1 MEEKQ
6 LIKTLGIVAEYNPF
20 HNGHRYHLH
29 AAQKRTQVDAVMV
42 LMSGAF
48 VQRGTPACADKWQR
62 AEWAVAG
69 GADLV
74 CELPTIFAC
83 ARAESFAAGA
93 VAILNA
99 CRLDTLAFGVET
111 DDLPLLQSLAHYLA
125 EEPSAFRRELADRLA
140 AGIGFAAARSQAIQ
154 KILGEDA
161 AALLRYPNNI
171 LAIEYLKAIRQ
182 QTACLCPIPVPR
194 LGSAHHNQNT
204 DGNLLSGSAIRNA
217 LCRGDDKTIAAGI
230 PYDIEHLT
238 EDHYPQM
245 RTRYQ
250 RLVVSKLITADLEQ
264 LRNLPEVREGLEF
277 SLQNALAAAPKYE
290 AIIDRVSSKRIP
302 KSRVR
307 RILAYLALNISRQTL
322 MSLQTVF
329 VPYLRVLAF
338 NRRGQQLLAQLRN
351 QCSLPI
357 LTNLRSNQTRL
368 SPTQRAILDL
378 DVRAQD
384 LWNMLA
390 DRPIYHKDYLQ
401 NPKRY

>member
-1 MEEKQ
+1 
-6 LIKTLGIVAEYNPF
+6 
-20 HNGHRYHLH
+20 
-29 AAQKRTQVDAVMV
+29 
-42 LMSGAF
+42 
-48 VQRGTPACADKWQR
+48 
-62 AEWAVAG
+62 
-69 GADLV
+69 
-74 CELPTIFAC
+74 
-83 ARAESFAAGA
+83 
-93 VAILNA
+93 
-99 CRLDTLAFGVET
+99 
-111 DDLPLLQSLAHYLA
+111 
-125 EEPSAFRRELADRLA
+125 
-140 AGIGFAAARSQAIQ
+140 
-154 KILGEDA
+154 
-161 AALLRYPNNI
+161 
-171 LAIEYLKAIRQ
+171 
-182 QTACLCPIPVPR
+182 
-194 LGSAHHNQNT
+194 
-204 DGNLLSGSAIRNA
+204 
-217 LCRGDDKTIAAGI
+217 
-230 PYDIEHLT
+230 
-238 EDHYPQM
+238 M

-384 LWNMLA
+384 LWNM
-390 DRPIYHKDYLQ
+390 PQ
-401 NPKRY
+401 